1 MTYPII
7 ATTFKGLEQILADEL
22 YQLGAGDIRVANR
35 AVSFA
40 GDDALLYAGNIY
52 LRTALR
58 ILKPVL
64 QFDFNDLQDY
74 YDAIFAFPWE
84 RYFGAD
90 QTFAI
95 DFTVHSPQFTN
106 TRFAAL
112 KMKDAIVD
120 RFRHVGNN
128 RPSIDV
134 KSPQIQLNLHIV
146 NRHVQIALDS
156 SGEPLFK
163 RGYRSSKHAA
173 PLNEVLAAG
182 MILMSGWDRR
192 SGFFDPMCGSGT
204 LPVEAA
210 LIAYNIA
217 PGLIRKNYAFKNWPG
232 FNRALY
238 RQLLMEANTKIHNAK
253 VFIDGSDIDKTYIAA
268 ARENA
273 MRALVD
279 DKINFFV
286 KPFEICDPP
295 PSSALIIM
303 NPPYGQR
310 IGVDAIAEFYRNIG
324 NTFKSKY
331 TGKTVWLL
339 TYSADAVKSIGLKP
353 SEKIQLFNGPLECRF
368 LRFDMY
374 SGSKKM
380 KYNR

>member
-1 MTYPII
+1 M
-7 ATTFKGLEQILADEL
+7 
-22 YQLGAGDIRVANR
+22 
-35 AVSFA
+35 
-40 GDDALLYAGNIY
+40 
-52 LRTALR
+52 
-58 ILKPVL
+58 
-64 QFDFNDLQDY
+64 
-74 YDAIFAFPWE
+74 
-84 RYFGAD
+84 
-90 QTFAI
+90 
-95 DFTVHSPQFTN
+95 
-106 TRFAAL
+106 
-112 KMKDAIVD
+112 
-120 RFRHVGNN
+120 
-128 RPSIDV
+128 
-134 KSPQIQLNLHIV
+134 
-146 NRHVQIALDS
+146 
-156 SGEPLFK
+156 
-163 RGYRSSKHAA
+163 
-173 PLNEVLAAG
+173 
-182 MILMSGWDRR
+182 
-192 SGFFDPMCGSGT
+192 
-204 LPVEAA
+204 
-210 LIAYNIA
+210 
-217 PGLIRKNYAFKNWPG
+217 
-232 FNRALY
+232 Y
-238 RQLLMEANTKIHNAK
+238 RQLLMEANAKIHNAK

-374 SGSKKM
+374 SGSKK
-380 KYNR
+380 